1 MNVLGAEVGY
11 RSGSRR
17 RVSKYLVDVIVSGGS
32 TFVRALDLS
41 WHSHLLQ
48 SNDTCWRGHLAKQ
61 RILEAR
67 PNVMTYSD
75 SGLHNVAFASLLHEY
90 DLTLEE
96 YCSTAHPQRSISTR
110 QIGRRLMRCLLNIT
124 ASSSQSPD

>member
-41 WHSHLLQ
+41 WKAEHSHLLQ

-61 RILEAR
+61 RNIEAT
-67 PNVMTYSD
+67 PNATTYPDPS
-75 SGLHNVAFASLLHEY
+75 LHSVAPDNVLHRY
-90 DLTLEE
+90 DLTAKR
-96 YCSTAHPQRSISTR
+96 YCSTGTAAY
-110 QIGRRLMRCLLNIT
+110 RRGKL
-124 ASSSQSPD
+124 AED